1 VLPYQGEQWK
11 TIKEDPREEIER
23 LIQKGDLE
31 ALLRKAAELHGHFC
45 SYLTYGVKA
54 GYIAIKELGIKNTG
68 MEETIAIVE
77 TNNCF
82 SDGIQIITGCTF
94 GNNALMYKDVGK
106 TAVTVAKR
114 DGTAI
119 RIALDPI
126 YEKSIEKEYSEANGL
141 WEKIVVKRE
150 EATRQEHNRMME
162 LFAEMA
168 FKELKK
174 PADKMFRI
182 TRMKINTPQYAPIF
196 NSVICQVCGEKTY
209 KPVMHNGKP
218 VCMDCAGVNHYFL
231 DGRGVFR
238 RKPQKEHEILGE
250 ISTI

>member
-1 VLPYQGEQWK
+1 MK
-11 TIKEDPREEIER
+11 TIKENPREEIEK

-45 SYLTYGVKA
+45 SYLTYGVIA

-68 MEETIAIVE
+68 MEEAIAIVE

-94 GNNALMYKDVGK
+94 GNNGLIYKDVGK

-141 WEKIVVKRE
+141 WEKVVVKRE
-150 EATRQEHNRMME
+150 EATRQEHNRMMK

-168 FKELKK
+168 FKELRK

-182 TRMKINTPQYAPIF
+182 TRMKIDTPEYAPIF
-196 NSVICQVCGEKTY
+196 NSVICPVCGEKTY
-209 KPVMHNGKP
+209 MPVMHNGKL
-218 VCMDCAGVNHYFL
+218 VCMDCAGVNYHFL
-231 DGRGVFR
+231 DGRGIRQSQPR
-238 RKPQKEHEILGE
+238 RLK
-250 ISTI
+250 S

>member
-1 VLPYQGEQWK
+1 VAK
-11 TIKEDPREEIER
+11 TIKEKPREEIEK
-23 LIQKGDLE
+23 LIQKGDLD

-54 GYIAIKELGIKNTG
+54 GYIAIKELRIKNTG
-68 MEETIAIVE
+68 MEEAIAIVE

-94 GNNALMYKDVGK
+94 GNNALIYKDVGK

-114 DGTAI
+114 NGTAL

-126 YEKSIEKEYSEANGL
+126 YEQSIEKEYSEANRL
-141 WEKIVVKRE
+141 WEKVVVKRE
-150 EATRQEHNRMME
+150 EATQQEHNRMME

-174 PADKMFRI
+174 PADKMFKI
-182 TRMKINTPQYAPIF
+182 TRMKINTPEYAPIF
-196 NSVICQVCGEKTY
+196 NSVICPVCGEKTY
-209 KPVMHNGKP
+209 KTVVYKGKL
-218 VCMDCAGVNHYFL
+218 VCMDCAGVDRYFL
-231 DGRGVFR
+231 DGRGIQR
-238 RKPQKEHEILGE
+238 SHTKADILRD
-250 ISTI
+250 

>member
-1 VLPYQGEQWK
+1 MK
-11 TIKEDPREEIER
+11 TIKENPREEIEK
-23 LIQKGDLE
+23 LLQKDDVE

-45 SYLTYGVKA
+45 SYLTYGVIA

-68 MEETIAIVE
+68 MEEAVAIVE

-94 GNNALMYKDVGK
+94 GNNALIYKDVGK

-209 KPVMHNGKP
+209 RPVMHNGKL
-218 VCMDCAGVNHYFL
+218 VCMDCAGVSYYLL

-238 RKPQKEHEILGE
+238 RKPQKEDEILGE
-250 ISTI
+250 TETV

>member
-1 VLPYQGEQWK
+1 VAK
-11 TIKEDPREEIER
+11 TIKECPREEIEK

-54 GYIAIKELGIKNTG
+54 GYIAIKELEIKSAG
-68 MEETIAIVE
+68 MEEVIAIVE

-82 SDGIQIITGCTF
+82 SDGIQILTGCTF
-94 GNNALMYKDVGK
+94 GNNALIYKDVGK

-114 DGTAI
+114 DGIAL

-126 YEKSIEKEYSEANGL
+126 YEKSIEKEYFEANGL

-150 EATRQEHNRMME
+150 EATQQEHNKMME
-162 LFAEMA
+162 LFAKMA

-174 PADKMFRI
+174 PTGKMFRI
-182 TRMKINTPQYAPIF
+182 TRMKINTPEYAPIF
-196 NSVICQVCGEKTY
+196 NPVICPVCGEKTY
-209 KPVMHNGKP
+209 KPIMHNGKL
-218 VCMDCAGVNHYFL
+218 VCMHCARVNYYFL
-231 DGRGVFR
+231 DGRGIR
-238 RKPQKEHEILGE
+238 RNHTKKVGILGE
-250 ISTI
+250 TEAV

>member
-1 VLPYQGEQWK
+1 VIK
-11 TIKEDPREEIER
+11 TLKENPREEIEK

-54 GYIAIKELGIKNTG
+54 GYIAVKEMGLKNAG
-68 MEETIAIVE
+68 MEEIVAIVE

-94 GNNALMYKDVGK
+94 GNNALIYKDVGK
-106 TAVTVAKR
+106 TAVTLTKR

-126 YEKSIEKEYSEANGL
+126 YEKSIETEYPEANRL

-150 EATRQEHNRMME
+150 EATPQEQSRLME
-162 LFAEMA
+162 LFAEGA

-182 TRMKINTPQYAPIF
+182 TRMKINTPSYAPIF
-196 NSVICQVCGEKTY
+196 NSVICPVCGEKTY
-209 KPVMHNGKP
+209 KPTMRNGKI
-218 VCMDCAGVNHYFL
+218 VCMDCAEANYYFL
-231 DGRGVFR
+231 DGKGIQQNHTSL
-238 RKPQKEHEILGE
+238 K
-250 ISTI
+250 S

>member
-1 VLPYQGEQWK
+1 M
-11 TIKEDPREEIER
+11 IKENPRDEIEK

-54 GYIAIKELGIKNTG
+54 GYIAIRELGIKSTG

-82 SDGIQIITGCTF
+82 SDGIQVIAGCTF
-94 GNNALMYKDVGK
+94 GNNALIYNDVGK
-106 TAVTVAKR
+106 TAVTVARR

-126 YEKSIEKEYSEANGL
+126 YEKLIEKEYSEANGL

-182 TRMKINTPQYAPIF
+182 TRMKINIPEYAPIF
-196 NSVICQVCGEKTY
+196 NSVICPVCGEKTY
-209 KPVMHNGKP
+209 KPVMQNGKL
-218 VCMDCAGVNHYFL
+218 VCMDCAGVNYSFL
-231 DGRGVFR
+231 DGRGIQRSHTKKVNLR
-238 RKPQKEHEILGE
+238 RN
-250 ISTI
+250 

>member
-1 VLPYQGEQWK
+1 VAK
-11 TIKEDPREEIER
+11 TIKEKPKEEIEK

-68 MEETIAIVE
+68 MEEAIAIVE

-94 GNNALMYKDVGK
+94 GNNALIYKDVGK

-114 DGTAI
+114 DGIAL

-126 YEKSIEKEYSEANGL
+126 YEKSVEMEYSEANRL
-141 WEKIVVKRE
+141 WEKVVVKRE
-150 EATRQEHNRMME
+150 EATQQEHNRMME

-174 PADKMFRI
+174 PADKMFKI
-182 TRMKINTPQYAPIF
+182 TRMKINTPEYAPIF
-196 NSVICQVCGEKTY
+196 NSAICPVCGEKTY
-209 KPVMHNGKP
+209 KTVMHNGKL
-218 VCMDCAGVNHYFL
+218 VCMDCARVNYYFL
-231 DGRGVFR
+231 DGRGIQRSHTKKV
-238 RKPQKEHEILGE
+238 EILE
-250 ISTI
+250 ETETI

>member
-1 VLPYQGEQWK
+1 VEK
-11 TIKEDPREEIER
+11 TIKENPREEIEK

-54 GYIAIKELGIKNTG
+54 GYIAIKELGIKSTG
-68 MEETIAIVE
+68 MEEAIAIVE

-82 SDGIQIITGCTF
+82 SDGIQMITSCTF
-94 GNNALMYKDVGK
+94 GNNALIYKDVGK
-106 TAVTVAKR
+106 TAVTVARR
-114 DGTAI
+114 DGTAV
-119 RIALDPI
+119 RIALDSN
-126 YEKSIEKEYSEANGL
+126 YEKSIEKEYSEADGL

-150 EATRQEHNRMME
+150 EATRQEHKRMME

-182 TRMKINTPQYAPIF
+182 TRIKINTPEYAPIF
-196 NSVICQVCGEKTY
+196 NSVICPVCGEKTY
-209 KPVMHNGKP
+209 KPVMNNGKL
-218 VCMDCAGVNHYFL
+218 VCMNCAGVNYSFL
-231 DGRGVFR
+231 NGTGIQRSHTTKV
-238 RKPQKEHEILGE
+238 EILGE
-250 ISTI
+250 TETV

>member
-1 VLPYQGEQWK
+1 L
-11 TIKEDPREEIER
+11 KENPREEIEK

-54 GYIAIKELGIKNTG
+54 GYIAVKEMGLKNAG
-68 MEETIAIVE
+68 MEEIVAIVE

-94 GNNALMYKDVGK
+94 GNNALIYKDVGK
-106 TAVTVAKR
+106 TAVTLTKR

-126 YEKSIEKEYSEANGL
+126 YEKSIETEYPEANRL

-150 EATRQEHNRMME
+150 EATPQEQSRLME
-162 LFAEMA
+162 LFAEGA

-182 TRMKINTPQYAPIF
+182 TRMKINTPSYAPIF
-196 NSVICQVCGEKTY
+196 NSVICPVCGEKTY
-209 KPVMHNGKP
+209 KPTMRNGKI
-218 VCMDCAGVNHYFL
+218 VCMDCAEANYYFL
-231 DGRGVFR
+231 DGKGIQQNHTSL
-238 RKPQKEHEILGE
+238 K
-250 ISTI
+250 S

>member
-1 VLPYQGEQWK
+1 VAK
-11 TIKEDPREEIER
+11 TIKEKPREEIEK

-54 GYIAIKELGIKNTG
+54 GYIAIKEFGLKNTG
-68 MEETIAIVE
+68 MEEAMAIVE

-82 SDGIQIITGCTF
+82 SDGIQIITSCTF
-94 GNNALMYKDVGK
+94 GNNALIYKDVGK

-114 DGTAI
+114 DGIAL

-141 WEKIVVKRE
+141 WEKIIAKRE
-150 EATRQEHNRMME
+150 EATREEHNRMME
-162 LFAEMA
+162 LFEEMA

-174 PADKMFRI
+174 PVDKMFRI
-182 TRMKINTPQYAPIF
+182 TRMKINTPEYAPIF
-196 NSVICQVCGEKTY
+196 NSVICPVCGEKTY
-209 KPVMHNGKP
+209 KPVMHNGEL
-218 VCMDCAGVNHYFL
+218 VCMDCARVNYYFL
-231 DGRGVFR
+231 NGRGIQRSHTEKV
-238 RKPQKEHEILGE
+238 EILGE
-250 ISTI
+250 AENV

>member
-1 VLPYQGEQWK
+1 VIK
-11 TIKEDPREEIER
+11 TIRENPRVEIEN

-45 SYLTYGVKA
+45 SYLAYGVKA
-54 GYIAIKELGIKNTG
+54 SYIAVKMLGIKNTG

-82 SDGIQIITGCTF
+82 SDGVQIITGCTF
-94 GNNALMYKDVGK
+94 GNNGLIYKDIGK

-119 RIALDPI
+119 KIVLDPI
-126 YEKSIEKEYSEANGL
+126 YERSIKEEYSEANEL

-150 EATRQEHNRMME
+150 EATREEHDRMMK

-182 TRMKINTPQYAPIF
+182 TRMKIKTPEYAPIF
-196 NSVICQVCGEKTY
+196 NPVICPVCGEKTY
-209 KPVMHNGKP
+209 KPIMHSGKL
-218 VCMDCAGVNHYFL
+218 VCTDCAGASYYFL
-231 DGRGVFR
+231 DGGGIQQRRGEKV
-238 RKPQKEHEILGE
+238 ETL
-250 ISTI
+250 

>member
-1 VLPYQGEQWK
+1 VAK
-11 TIKEDPREEIER
+11 TIKEKPREEIEA

-54 GYIAIKELGIKNTG
+54 GFIAIRELGVKNTG
-68 MEETIAIVE
+68 MEEAIAIVE

-82 SDGIQIITGCTF
+82 SDGIQIVTGCTV
-94 GNNALMYKDVGK
+94 GNNALIYKDVGK

-114 DGTAI
+114 DGTAV
-119 RIALDPI
+119 RIALDPV
-126 YEKSIEKEYSEANGL
+126 YEESIENEYSEANGL
-141 WEKIVVKRE
+141 WEKIIVKRE

-182 TRMKINTPQYAPIF
+182 TRMKIKMPEYAPVF
-196 NSVICQVCGEKTY
+196 NSVVCPVCGEKTH
-209 KPVMHNGKP
+209 KPVMHDGKL
-218 VCMDCAGVNHYFL
+218 VCMDCAGVDYYFL
-231 DGRGVFR
+231 DGRGIQRSRV
-238 RKPQKEHEILGE
+238 KKVEMLGE
-250 ISTI
+250 TETV

>member
-1 VLPYQGEQWK
+1 VVI
-11 TIKEDPREEIER
+11 TIKENPRGEIEK

-31 ALLRKAAELHGHFC
+31 ALLRKAAEVHGHFC
-45 SYLTYGVKA
+45 SYLTYGVIA

-68 MEETIAIVE
+68 MEEATAIVE

-94 GNNALMYKDVGK
+94 GNNALIYKDIGK

-126 YEKSIEKEYSEANGL
+126 YEKSIEKEYSEANRL

-174 PADKMFRI
+174 PASKMFRI
-182 TRMKINTPQYAPIF
+182 ARMKINTPQYAPIF

-209 KPVMHNGKP
+209 RPVMHNGKL
-218 VCMDCAGVNHYFL
+218 VCMDCAGVNYYFL
-231 DGRGVFR
+231 NGRGVFR
-238 RKPQKEHEILGE
+238 RNSQKKDAILGE
-250 ISTI
+250 I